1 VTAAKS
7 ANRRILIVGPG
18 RMGVGIATAVL
29 MAGQG
34 HRITLLDIKPR
45 EPGRENEALEK
56 ARTEVGENLALLRRL
71 GAIEGSVEDLLQD
84 LRLTLEWDAEAAAC
98 SLVFEAL
105 PETFEAKEP
114 FYADLGARVGAS
126 AVVASATSTFDVGFF
141 AARYAHPGRV
151 LTAHWL
157 NPAFL
162 IPLVEIARTE
172 RTDPAAVV
180 AVREFLADIGKVPV
194 TLRSS
199 PGFVVPRIQAAAMN
213 EAVRIIEEGVATA
226 EEIDTAIKA
235 GFGFRLAV
243 LGLVEFIDLGGVD
256 ILAHAGKYL
265 RATLGQSHF
274 QPPKLVE
281 EKMERGE
288 VGPRAGKGFYD
299 YTGTDTRA
307 LFESRYKGFMELL
320 ELYRRSRNLRFEG
333 GTATQ

>member
-1 VTAAKS
+1 M
-7 ANRRILIVGPG
+7 RRDIVIVGPG

-34 HRITLLDIKPR
+34 HRITLLDTKPR
-45 EPGRENEALEK
+45 EPGSEDAALKK
-56 ARTEVGENLALLRRL
+56 AHAEVGENLELLRRL
-71 GAIEGSVEDLLQD
+71 GAIERPGQDLLQN
-84 LRLTLEWDAEAAAC
+84 LRCTREWDETAAGS

-114 FYADLGARVGAS
+114 FYADLGTRLGPG

-141 AARYAHPGRV
+141 ATRYAHPGQV

-172 RTDPAAVV
+172 QTDPTAVQTV
-180 AVREFLADIGKVPV
+180 KGFLGDIGKVPV

-265 RATLGQSHF
+265 HATLGQNHF
-274 QPPKLVE
+274 QPPKLVS
-281 EKMERGE
+281 EKMARGE
-288 VGPRAGKGFYD
+288 VGPRAGKGFYN

-307 LFESRYKGFMELL
+307 LFESRYKGFLELL
-320 ELYRRSRNLRFEG
+320 ELYQRSKALRFQG
-333 GTATQ
+333 GTSA